1 MGLINNDSYETPF
14 GTSLT
19 GTYIAIANNGINIAR
34 GHDEYVLEYRA
45 TVWTDH
51 DARTSNKKSISMHM
65 YTVTLTAEQL
75 GQNVY
80 STAYADLKTKYP
92 NTTDV

>member
-19 GTYIAIANNGINIAR
+19 GTYISVATNTM
-34 GHDEYVLEYRA
+34 YVFRVETGYMLRYTA
-45 TVWTDH
+45 TVWATQE
-51 DARTSNKKSISMHM
+51 ARTEGKASVSTTR
-65 YTVTLTAEQL
+65 YGVTLTGEQL
-75 GQNVY
+75 AQGIY
-80 STAYADLKTKYP
+80 DLAYADLKTKYP